1 MNKQNKNLNA
11 QSVTIGA
18 QIKCVTIQMAG
29 QGIKKQEGS
38 MSLHSGREGN
48 HSYDEQMKPR
58 NPK

>member
-11 QSVTIGA
+11 YSVTIGA

-29 QGIKKQEGS
+29 HGIKKQEGS

-48 HSYDEQMKPR
+48 HMM
-58 NPK
+58 NT